1 MKGEK
6 TLRYWT
12 INDLFLFLKEVIKLH
27 VDFRLFRNLCSN
39 NKGGKDQ
46 FKALDLKNGFL
57 LGDDKSLIYEL
68 ILALVSLWLLVNS
81 IKKEKSQRK
90 TSD

>member
-1 MKGEK
+1 MKGEN

-12 INDLFLFLKEVIKLH
+12 INDLLLFLKEVIKLH